1 MEIKRQ
7 FNLVAE
13 AYDRNRRRF
22 IPCFDDF
29 YQGTTDFIAANIRE
43 PKRILDLGAGTGL
56 LTCYWHQR
64 YPNAAYVLVDVA
76 DEMLKIAHKRFGAAR
91 NISYEVRN
99 YQSSLPEGPFD
110 VVLSALSIHH
120 LEDGD
125 KAQLFARIWEQLS
138 PGGVFINYDQFC
150 AAQPEMDRWFTTY
163 WEGQLMHSGLTKEDI
178 ALWRERQKLDRE
190 CSVEQ
195 EETMLRECG
204 FQTVQCVYSCQ
215 KFSVLAAIK

>member
-76 DEMLKIAHKRFGAAR
+76 DEMLKIAHKRFGAAG

-110 VVLSALSIHH
+110 VVVSALSIHH

-125 KAQLFARIWEQLS
+125 KAQLFARIREQLS

-163 WEGQLMHSGLTKEDI
+163 WEGQLMRSGLTEEDI

>member
-7 FNLVAE
+7 FNLIAE

-110 VVLSALSIHH
+110 VVVSALSIHH
-120 LEDGD
+120 LEDRD
-125 KAQLFARIWEQLS
+125 KAQLFARIREQLS

-163 WEGQLMHSGLTKEDI
+163 WEGQLMRSGLTEEDI